1 MEKSLKSK
9 KKNEN
14 MLWVSNN
21 GTQIFPILK
30 RESWICQNTGQTQ
43 KWTLFYV
50 NWKKHKWQQYW
61 ITSKLTI
68 LLCLLNELLGVI
80 HPFNPFSLCISMLWQ
95 FFWTFLPCR
104 HICASRVPPPH
115 LRMWFHGLI
124 FSKLS
129 VTLLFIIAG
138 IP

>member
-9 KKNEN
+9 KKKEN

-50 NWKKHKWQQYW
+50 NWRKHKWQQYW

-68 LLCLLNELLGVI
+68 LLCLLNELLGII

-95 FFWTFLPCR
+95 FFWTFLPLVGTCA
-104 HICASRVPPPH
+104 HLGYPLPICVCDFMDWYSPNCQ
-115 LRMWFHGLI
+115 
-124 FSKLS
+124 
-129 VTLLFIIAG
+129 LLYFL
-138 IP
+138 